1 MRCSLSLLA
10 LLLVG
15 SSARAS
21 EEEFLVW
28 SEVRIVSVDRKDTG
42 RVTFTA
48 EVRDD
53 AWRKVEAT
61 AFDKTYS
68 LTEGQCA
75 RLAGFPLS
83 SIRTTHEAG
92 YEQLGGHTVH
102 FKFKR
107 SFYRESSLVE
117 SELVISISRGRGL
130 KMSEPRDRVVT
141 ERKG

>member
-1 MRCSLSLLA
+1 MRCLLSLLA
-10 LLLVG
+10 VLLVG

-61 AFDKTYS
+61 AFGKAHS
-68 LTEGQCA
+68 LSEEQCA
-75 RLAGFPLS
+75 RLGGFPLGR
-83 SIRTTHEAG
+83 IRTTHEAG
-92 YEQLGGHTVH
+92 YEELGGHTVH

-117 SELVISISRGRGL
+117 AEVIISISRGKGL
-130 KMSEPRDRVVT
+130 KVSEPRELVVT